1 MKSSILSAFFLLS
14 CILYP
19 PALALADENLDSQAY
34 QKKLSRLQ
42 QSIVNIQAHLKETQT
57 HRGHTLTELQQLE
70 RNISANALTLKNT
83 ETKINTLSTH
93 IAQLRKELDLLARRL
108 EKQRFILAEQLR
120 SAYSMGAR
128 QSMKM
133 LLNQQDPAEI
143 GRIQAYYSY
152 LNRARESEIQSFI
165 QSIQTQQQ
173 QKEELSRSLASQKT
187 ARTARKNQHR
197 ALQKQRLQRNQLLAQ
212 LDKKINNQEQTLLG
226 LESSRNK
233 IEELLRN
240 LGQLLAD
247 IPAAPGS
254 SKPFNKQK
262 GKLPWPV
269 GGPFLA
275 QYGQSRHQGDLKWK
289 GVLISAPYGTP
300 VRAISHGRIAFS
312 DWLQGYGFIIIV
324 DHSQGYM
331 SLYGHNE
338 TLLKQTGDWVAAGET
353 LATTGDSGGQPKP
366 GLYFEIRE
374 RGKPINP
381 TGWCTHKVP
390 QHVSR

>member
-1 MKSSILSAFFLLS
+1 MKGSILSAFFLLGG
-14 CILYP
+14 ILYS
-19 PALALADENLDSQAY
+19 PAAALADENPDSQVY
-34 QKKLSRLQ
+34 QKKLNRLQ
-42 QSIVNIQAHLKETQT
+42 QSIVNIQTHLKETQS

-70 RNISANALTLKNT
+70 GEISTNALTLKNT
-83 ETKINTLSTH
+83 EAKINTLSAH
-93 IAQLRKELDLLARRL
+93 IAQLRKELDLLGRRL
-108 EKQRFILAEQLR
+108 EKQKFILAEQLR
-120 SAYSMGAR
+120 SAYTLGAQ

-143 GRIQAYYSY
+143 GRIQTYYSY

-165 QSIQTQQQ
+165 QSIQSQQQ
-173 QKEELSRSLASQKT
+173 QQQELSRSLASQKA
-187 ARTARKNQHR
+187 ARAARKNQHR
-197 ALQKQRLQRNQLLAQ
+197 ALQKQRLQRNQLLTQ
-212 LDKKINNQEQTLLG
+212 LDKKINNQKQTLLG

-233 IEELLRN
+233 IEDLLRD

-254 SKPFNKQK
+254 SKPFKQQK
-262 GKLPWPV
+262 GKLPWPTK
-269 GGPFLA
+269 GPFLA

-324 DHSQGYM
+324 DHGEGYM

-353 LATTGDSGGQPKP
+353 LATTGDSGGQPRP

-381 TGWCTHKVP
+381 TGWCT
-390 QHVSR
+390 